1 MTMEFNLHT
10 SVLANEVIDALKIA
24 PNGIYVDCTI
34 GRGGHVDLMLNKYP
48 NITIIGIDKDLMA
61 INFLKSKFEK
71 NKNVY
76 LVHDDFKNIESIL
89 KSLNIQKVNGFLFD
103 LGVSSPQLDDPSRGF
118 SYHHNARLD
127 MRMNQQQSLDAFKV
141 VNEYDEEDLI
151 RIFKNYGE
159 IKKPNKVVR
168 AIIKQRQKT
177 PIQTT
182 FDLVKIIKENA
193 SKDMLTLAKH
203 PAKRFFQAIRIE
215 VNNELVFLSNCIKIC
230 FDYLLKNGT
239 IAIISFHSLEDKII
253 KTTFNELIN
262 KNNLPSYLPIEN
274 FNCLTSKVIYPS
286 ELEIINNKRSRSA
299 KLRILYK

>member
-1 MTMEFNLHT
+1 MTMEFNIHT

-34 GRGGHVDLMLNKYP
+34 GRGGHVDLMLNKCP

-89 KSLNIQKVNGFLFD
+89 KSLKIQKVNAFLFD

-159 IKKPNKVVR
+159 IKKPNKVVK

>member
-89 KSLNIQKVNGFLFD
+89 KSLKIQKVNGFLFD